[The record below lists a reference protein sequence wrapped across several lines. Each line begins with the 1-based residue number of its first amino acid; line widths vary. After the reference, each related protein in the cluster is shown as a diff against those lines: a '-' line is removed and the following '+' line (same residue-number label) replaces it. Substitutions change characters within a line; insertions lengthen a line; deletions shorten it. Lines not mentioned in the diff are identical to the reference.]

1 MVLIG
6 LIFATG
12 FRKKR
17 AILVPPH
24 PWSIFVNISAVLK
37 TSKTFNTK
45 NIWMRFTL
53 KCWCTGDILWY
64 LVSSG
69 QHHSCLAG
77 ENCRSGGAQH
87 LLITLRRSFWYE
99 VGGILMLFFFFL
111 SSVSVVLLLIL
122 GLLDCWSL
130 LLKPMKDYSA
140 PVTAEMSGDTC
151 LCCFAGGWELVC
163 FNF

>member
-99 VGGILMLFFFFL
+99 VGGILMLFFFFFKFCFSCSTFDTWL
-111 SSVSVVLLLIL
+111 V
-122 GLLDCWSL
+122 GLLVLAFKTDEGLFSTCNCRDEWWHVFVLFCWGMRVSL
-130 LLKPMKDYSA
+130 
-140 PVTAEMSGDTC
+140 
-151 LCCFAGGWELVC
+151 F
-163 FNF
+163 